1 MSTRTRLSCAKLPD
15 WHELLAAF
23 CGHIGD
29 QPGTHPIT
37 RCAFAL
43 AELHLA
49 LLEHPEHAAVIDCT
63 RAELAADIDEWVT
76 LHLPRTR
83 HRRHRESFGAVVDR
97 MAAAQ
102 VHANHVLRTAA
113 SAGEERVHTAW
124 YQLAALADQWTDHV
138 NMAGLRVS

>member
-1 MSTRTRLSCAKLPD
+1 MITRTHLTPAKLPD

-37 RCAFAL
+37 RCASAL

-49 LLEHPEHAAVIDCT
+49 LSGHPEHAAEIDRIRT
-63 RAELAADIDEWVT
+63 ELVSDIDEWVASNAA
-76 LHLPRTR
+76 RAR
-83 HRRHRESFGAVVDR
+83 DHRDSFGAFVDR

-102 VHANHVLRTAA
+102 VHANHVLRTAE
-113 SAGEERVHTAW
+113 SACEERVHTAW
-124 YQLAALADQWTDHV
+124 FQLAALADAWTDRV
-138 NMAGLRVS
+138 NTAYPAHRRG